1 MPSVT
6 DYTVLKDGTFDL
18 VQGASFELPPWS
30 TPSNFVAGT
39 NKARP
44 MIMYKARPLPDPN
57 FSPFA
62 KINVRDKFGMVDFDT
77 VTIRGDTVHT
87 LYECIQ
93 GDDIDKTL
101 TNTFFE
107 FRCVQGRVRI
117 SDVVLWYQ
125 VSV

>member
-18 VQGASFELPPWS
+18 VEGQEFELPAWE

-44 MIMYKARPLPDPN
+44 MIMYKARPLPNSP

-62 KINVRDKFGMVDFDT
+62 KIKVRSKFANVTFDT

-87 LYECIQ
+87 LYEAIQ
-93 GDDIDKTL
+93 GNQIDSIV
-101 TNTFFE
+101 NTVFE
-107 FRCVQGRVRI
+107 FRCEQGKVRI
-117 SDVVLWYQ
+117 SDAVLWYQ